1 MLVGIVGKPNSGKT
15 TFFNAATAG
24 NAKVADYPFTTI
36 EPNVGVAFATQKCV
50 CVEFGVED
58 NPKNSLCIEGI
69 RHIPVKMIDVAGL
82 VPDAWKGRG
91 LGNKFLDDLRQAD
104 VLIHIVDASG
114 AHDADGKPLGR
125 PGMWD
130 PIKDVEFLE
139 EEIVRWLYQILKR
152 DWDKWARRIQTEKL
166 DFYHSMAE
174 RLSGLSIRIEHI
186 KKAVYDIDL
195 DPEKPRQWSDDDL
208 YHFAKKLRETSKPI
222 LIVANK
228 VDIPKAEENFE
239 RMKEKG
245 INAIPASAL
254 AEWALIKFAERGIV
268 KYVRGSDHFE
278 ILHPEQLSDRER
290 ILLNK
295 IEEFLEKWKSTG
307 VQTAINKAV
316 FELGKMIAVYP
327 VEDASKLSDKKGNVL
342 PDVFLVKRGTTAREF
357 AALIHTDLAKTFL
370 YAIDV
375 RTKKKLPEDYELKDR
390 DVIKIVAA
398 GARG

>member
-36 EPNVGVAFATQKCV
+36 EPNIGVAFVTQKCV
-50 CVEFGVED
+50 CTEFGVKD
-58 NPKNSLCIEGI
+58 NPRNSMCIDGI

-82 VPDAWKGRG
+82 VPDAWQGRG

-114 AHDADGKPLGR
+114 SHDADGRPLGR

-130 PIKDVEFLE
+130 PIKDVKFLE
-139 EEIVRWLYQILKR
+139 EEIARWMYQILKR
-152 DWDKWARRIQTEKL
+152 DWDKWARRIETERS
-166 DFYHSMAE
+166 DFFQSMAE
-174 RLSGLSIRIEHI
+174 RLSGLAICVEHI
-186 KKAVYDIDL
+186 KRAVEGLDL
-195 DPEKPRQWSDDDL
+195 NPEKPGSWSDDDL
-208 YHFAKKLRETSKPI
+208 YNFAKKLREISKPI

-228 VDIPKAEENFE
+228 IDIPKAEENYE
-239 RMKEKG
+239 RMKENG
-245 INAIPASAL
+245 IDAIPASAL
-254 AEWALIKFAERGIV
+254 AEWALIQYAEKGII

-278 ILHPEQLSDRER
+278 ILQPEKLSDREKV
-290 ILLNK
+290 LFEK
-295 IEEFLEKWKSTG
+295 IEELLDKWKSTG
-307 VQTAINKAV
+307 VQIAINKAV
-316 FELGKMIAVYP
+316 FELGNMIAVYP
-327 VEDASKLSDKKGNVL
+327 VEDVNKLSDKKGNVL
-342 PDVFLVKRGTTAREF
+342 PDVFLVKKGTTVREF
-357 AALIHTDLAKTFL
+357 AALIHTDLAKTFI

-375 RTKKKLPEDYELKDR
+375 RTKKKLPEDYELQDR

>member
-36 EPNVGVAFATQKCV
+36 EPNIGVAFATQKCV
-50 CVEFGVED
+50 CTEFGVKD
-58 NPKNSLCIEGI
+58 NPRNSMCIDGI

-82 VPDAWKGRG
+82 VPDAWQGRG

-114 AHDADGKPLGR
+114 SHDADGRPLGR

-130 PIKDVEFLE
+130 PTKDVKFLE
-139 EEIVRWLYQILKR
+139 EEIARWMYQILKR
-152 DWDKWARRIQTEKL
+152 DWDKWARRIETERS
-166 DFYHSMAE
+166 DFFQSMAE
-174 RLSGLSIRIEHI
+174 RLSGLAICVEHI
-186 KKAVYDIDL
+186 KRAVEGLDL
-195 DPEKPRQWSDDDL
+195 NPEKPGSWSDDDL
-208 YHFAKKLRETSKPI
+208 YNFAKKLREISKPI

-228 VDIPKAEENFE
+228 IDIPKAEENYE
-239 RMKEKG
+239 RMKENG
-245 INAIPASAL
+245 IDAIPASAL
-254 AEWALIKFAERGIV
+254 AEWALIQYAEKGII

-278 ILHPEQLSDRER
+278 ILQPEKLSDREKV
-290 ILLNK
+290 LFEK
-295 IEEFLEKWKSTG
+295 IEELLDKWKSTG
-307 VQTAINKAV
+307 VQIAINKAV
-316 FELGKMIAVYP
+316 FELGNMIAVYP
-327 VEDASKLSDKKGNVL
+327 VEDANKLSDKKGNVL
-342 PDVFLVKRGTTAREF
+342 PDVFLVKKGTTAREF
-357 AALIHTDLAKTFL
+357 AALIHTDLAKTFI

-375 RTKKKLPEDYELKDR
+375 RTKKKLPEDYELQDR